1 MSPVSLSCRA
11 CFLMCDKVDLCYQNS
26 TSCVWCQQEKES
38 GARYPACFVSVSA
51 MRGYVHGDPVSRL
64 PARCGRLNLSLL
76 ARGKSQVRC
85 VIFLPYR
92 SGFSEPFLLQSP
104 GNKEQTWGKDK
115 DL

>member
-1 MSPVSLSCRA
+1 MR
-11 CFLMCDKVDLCYQNS
+11 DKVDLCYQNS
-26 TSCVWCQQEKES
+26 IPCVWCQQEKGS
-38 GARYPACFVSVSA
+38 VAVYPARLVCVSVT
-51 MRGYVHGDPVSRL
+51 RDHVHDDPVSHL
-64 PARCGRLNLSLL
+64 LARCSRLNLLLL
-76 ARGKSQVRC
+76 AWGKSQVRC